1 MDRRC
6 IYYRLPLLESGTMG
20 TKGNTQVI
28 YPHLTE
34 SYSSSADP
42 VDKEIPICT
51 LKNFPNEIHHTIQW
65 ARDLFEGF
73 FTNPAET
80 VNQYLSDERGFL
92 QRLEQ
97 MNVGQ
102 RVHILTQIERALIQE
117 RPSGPEDCIKW
128 ARLNFQEY
136 FHNAIAQLLH
146 MFPEDQVT
154 DLGMKFWSGS
164 KRCPHVLEFNPQ
176 KPEHFNFVWSAS
188 ILRAQLYN
196 ITPIMNKKKFLAVL
210 SEVEVPE
217 FKPRSNVKIAVTE
230 SEAKQLEKS
239 DDDDCDAQL
248 QSVMVTLAKMNKKT
262 VQRLN
267 AIDFEKDDDTNHH
280 MEFITAASNLRAENY
295 SIAPADRLKTK
306 QIAGNII
313 PAIAT
318 TTAAIAGL
326 VTIELCKI
334 IGDGQNLPSV
344 PSARFKNGFMNLA
357 LPFFAFSEPVAAPKK
372 KVISAKCGNGYFTL
386 WDRLEVQGPKKMKE
400 LLQLIKEEYNLQEE
414 TGFDVSMVSCGVSLV
429 YSFFLSNEKKLE
441 RLEQDMKDVVEE
453 VTRKKIPDYVRSIV
467 LDVIANNKDDEDVEI
482 PYIKFNLR

>member
-20 TKGNTQVI
+20 TKGNTQ
-28 YPHLTE
+28 
-34 SYSSSADP
+34 
-42 VDKEIPICT
+42 
-51 LKNFPNEIHHTIQW
+51 
-65 ARDLFEGF
+65 
-73 FTNPAET
+73 
-80 VNQYLSDERGFL
+80 
-92 QRLEQ
+92 
-97 MNVGQ
+97 
-102 RVHILTQIERALIQE
+102 VHILTQIERALIQE

-176 KPEHFNFVWSAS
+176 K
-188 ILRAQLYN
+188 
-196 ITPIMNKKKFLAVL
+196 
-210 SEVEVPE
+210 VEVPE

-295 SIAPADRLKTK
+295 SIAPADRLK
-306 QIAGNII
+306 
-313 PAIAT
+313 
-318 TTAAIAGL
+318 
-326 VTIELCKI
+326 
-334 IGDGQNLPSV
+334 
-344 PSARFKNGFMNLA
+344 
-357 LPFFAFSEPVAAPKK
+357 
-372 KVISAKCGNGYFTL
+372 CGNGYFTL

-441 RLEQDMKDVVEE
+441 RLEQE
-453 VTRKKIPDYVRSIV
+453 
-467 LDVIANNKDDEDVEI
+467 
-482 PYIKFNLR
+482 